1 MAFSRHSCRS
11 MAINP
16 FPDDDMLTATS
27 TGARVLLTGC
37 TGFVGKVVLEELS
50 RRREELGIEQVHV
63 LIRPRRGKSPRDR
76 FDHDVATSPCFSR
89 SEPGWQ
95 KFCHPVAGDMAETGL
110 GISGAGAAR
119 LRDEVTHVIH
129 CAASIK
135 FDLPIAEAAA
145 INIAGALE
153 VLTFAQS
160 CPRLQR
166 LVDIS
171 TAYVTPHPGDGFPI
185 VERLVQLPFDV
196 EKVYATIM
204 AGEANEKALLAQTR
218 HANTYTFTKC
228 VAEVL
233 LAKRRGNTPLSL
245 IRPSIVS
252 ACRRYPFPGWI
263 DSRAA
268 YAGFISLLGAGH
280 LRVVRVD
287 LDARLDVVPC
297 DDVVDRILSCAFD
310 PALQDPFVV
319 RHAVA
324 GLDNSGNVAKLA
336 YTHERYFQAHPHAK
350 EARWDYLGDNT
361 AHFRF
366 NEWMHHHV
374 PIGTAKVVTRLAQN
388 ETAAKQLDRLGD
400 VLGNLDEAFYYFT
413 HHTFDFRTA
422 FPPLE
427 DFDLDSYLECISHGI
442 SEHLLKRDPVQAPLR
457 MHGFDLGWALR
468 QPDGNATVRAFAYF
482 MRKTL
487 RSAGAEITFNEAEIK
502 SALRDVR
509 EGDLVVLAPS
519 HRSYL
524 DFLVTSLLCFAHP
537 GLGLKLPRV
546 AASDDF
552 SHIPFVGPL
561 FEAAGAFYI
570 RRGVGG
576 PDPAL
581 TLKITEL
588 VQEGQSLEFYAEGTR
603 SRSRRFLAP
612 KRGIL
617 RALQHAGRPA
627 VVLPL
632 CISYDRIAEEDGFL
646 RELEGRGK
654 HKSGL
659 GPLARWTM
667 KLMVGKVR
675 LGRIHIRS
683 GRALRLDADTDIKA
697 LSHSIVAELQSHAAA
712 TTFHLSTFCRQNASL
727 GIDPAALR
735 MGIERRGGV
744 VIDSKLRGEDKVRTV
759 LGRTFESQWMH
770 VFYAD
775 ARLRAPHNAAVA
787 SHIRRNG
794 FWYPKGVECGDDLT
808 DAVVEALFEPICR
821 DYERVARG
829 VEAMPADSRF
839 TARDLVGRLPGVF
852 LRDVE
857 DALADLSDRG
867 ILVRERNHFGWANGK
882 RDLTDYRNECR
893 WQGTG
898 HRAKMI
904 S

>member
-1 MAFSRHSCRS
+1 MPL
-11 MAINP
+11 NP
-16 FPDDDMLTATS
+16 LPSDDMLTVTS
-27 TGARVLLTGC
+27 TGPRVLLTGC

-50 RRREELGIEQVHV
+50 RRREELGVEQVYV
-63 LIRPRRGKSPRDR
+63 LIRPRRNKSPRDR

-89 SEPGWQ
+89 SKPGWE
-95 KFCHPVAGDMAETGL
+95 KICYPIAGDVTGKGL
-110 GISGAGAAR
+110 GISSVDAAL
-119 LRDEVTHVIH
+119 LRKEVTHIIH
-129 CAASIK
+129 CAASVR
-135 FDLPIAEAAA
+135 FDLPLAEAAK
-145 INIAGALE
+145 INITGALE

-166 LVDIS
+166 LVDVS
-171 TAYVTPHPGDGFPI
+171 TAYVTPHPGEGVPI
-185 VERLVQLPFDV
+185 EEKLIELPFDA
-196 EKVYATIM
+196 EEVYASVV
-204 AGEANEKALLAQTR
+204 AGHADEKALLALSR

-233 LAKRRGNTPLSL
+233 LASRRGNTPLSL

-280 LRVVRVD
+280 LRVARVD
-287 LDARLDVVPC
+287 PDVKLDVVPC
-297 DDVVDRILSCAFD
+297 DDVADRILSCAFD
-310 PALQDPFVV
+310 PALQNPLVI

-324 GLDNSGNVAKLA
+324 GLQNSGHVAKLA
-336 YTHERYFQAHPHAK
+336 YTHERFFQAHPHEK
-350 EARWDYLGDNT
+350 EARWAYIGSSN
-361 AHFRF
+361 AQFRF

-374 PIGTAKVVTRLAQN
+374 PIGTARVVTLLSQN
-388 ETAAKQLDRLGD
+388 ETATRKLDRLAD
-400 VLGNLDEAFYYFT
+400 VLENLNEAFYYFAS
-413 HHTFDFRTA
+413 HTFDFRTA

-427 DFDLDSYLECISHGI
+427 NFDLDAYLDSISHGI

-457 MHGFDLGWALR
+457 MHGFDLAWALR
-468 QPDGNATVRAFAYF
+468 QPEGNSTVRAFAYF

-487 RSAGAEITFNEAEIK
+487 RTAGAEITFNEAEIK
-502 SALRDVR
+502 AALRDVR

-552 SHIPFVGPL
+552 SHIPLVGPL
-561 FEAAGAFYI
+561 LEAAGAFYI

-581 TLKITEL
+581 TKKITEL
-588 VQEGQSLEFYAEGTR
+588 VEEGNSLEFYTEGTR

-612 KRGIL
+612 KRGVL
-617 RALQHAGRPA
+617 RALQQTGRPA

-632 CISYDRIAEEDGFL
+632 SISYDRVAEERGFL
-646 RELEGRGK
+646 RELEGWGK
-654 HKSGL
+654 HRSGL
-659 GPLARWTM
+659 GPLARWIL
-667 KLMVGKVR
+667 KLMSGGVR

-683 GRALRLDADTDIKA
+683 GPALRLDADTDIKK
-697 LSHSIVAELQSHAAA
+697 LSYSIVAELQRRA
-712 TTFHLSTFCRQNASL
+712 TATSFHLAVFCRQNPEF
-727 GIDPAALR
+727 GIKAAVLR
-735 MGIERRGGV
+735 AGIERRGGLV
-744 VIDSKLRGEDKVRTV
+744 VDSKLRGAKRVSSMLARTY
-759 LGRTFESQWMH
+759 EAQWMH
-770 VFYAD
+770 LFYAD
-775 ARLRAPHNAAVA
+775 ALARAPHNAAVT

-794 FWYPKGVECGDDLT
+794 FWFPEGLGRNDDIT
-808 DAVVEALFEPICR
+808 DAVVEALFEPVCR
-821 DYERVARG
+821 DYDRVARE
-829 VEAMPADSRF
+829 VEAMPVGSRF
-839 TARDLVGRLPGVF
+839 SAHELIGRLPGAF

-857 DALADLSDRG
+857 DALADLTDRG
-867 ILVRERNHFGWANGK
+867 ILLRERDFFGWVNGK

-893 WQGTG
+893 WHGAS